1 MTEFIQSIRSLPIT
15 QREALANNYSKLY
28 TSLEKS
34 MNLAASRE
42 EVNVI
47 EKEANK
53 IWKIYSSIMKD
64 IEKDIEDSLKP
75 VRTVIRGAGAK
86 SPSKVYRAYSPSRGV
101 IPSMVM
107 SPRSPSRMR
116 SPRGGGGGG
125 GGRTPPTKSSV
136 NKFLEF

>member
-1 MTEFIQSIRSLPIT
+1 MTEFIQSIRALPIA
-15 QREALANNYSKLY
+15 QREAIANNYSKLY

-34 MNLAASRE
+34 MNLVSSSE
-42 EVNVI
+42 EVNAI

-53 IWKIYSSIMKD
+53 IWKMYSTIMKD
-64 IEKDIEDSLKP
+64 IEKDIEASSKP

-116 SPRGGGGGG
+116 SPRGNGGG